1 MNMALGIDGWGI
13 NPTCSEKPI
22 HNHVYTVYTSTDII
36 VKESMIQ
43 ENMICGNFT
52 YFEKRCRMMDVVMR
66 KSNGTLTDPS
76 FSINDTFYP
85 PVISDWQ
92 WKIP

>member
-1 MNMALGIDGWGI
+1 MRRIENLENINRYHSERIDD
-13 NPTCSEKPI
+13 SRKHE
-22 HNHVYTVYTSTDII
+22 
-36 VKESMIQ
+36 
-43 ENMICGNFT
+43 ICGNFT